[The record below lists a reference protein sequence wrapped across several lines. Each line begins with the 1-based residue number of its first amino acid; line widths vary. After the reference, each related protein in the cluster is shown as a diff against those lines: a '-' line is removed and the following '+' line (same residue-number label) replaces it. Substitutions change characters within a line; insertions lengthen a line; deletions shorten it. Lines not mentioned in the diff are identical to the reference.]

1 MSSQLSIVGI
11 RVNHRCTNGLHVQ
24 ERLSHHCD
32 TILCR
37 QGVTDPNSSD
47 GIITVVMHGG
57 DDKAMDLVKDL
68 SGLDGVHVT
77 YAQFKG

>member
-1 MSSQLSIVGI
+1 MSDQISIVGI
-11 RVNHRCTNGLHVQ
+11 IVSHRCKNGLHVQ

-47 GIITVVMHGG
+47 GIITVIMHGD
-57 DDKAMDLVKDL
+57 DDKVMNLVKDL
-68 SGLDGVHVT
+68 SGINGVRVA
-77 YAQFKG
+77 YSQFKN